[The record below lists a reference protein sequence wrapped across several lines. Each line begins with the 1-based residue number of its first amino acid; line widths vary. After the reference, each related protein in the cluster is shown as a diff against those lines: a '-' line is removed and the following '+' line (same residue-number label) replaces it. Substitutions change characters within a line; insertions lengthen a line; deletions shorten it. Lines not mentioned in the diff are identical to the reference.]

1 MNVSVLLQPYFFL
14 TKQSCNNHISTTDN
28 DSEEVKTTMDSK
40 APAPAGGGGGTKKK
54 RNRKKGAANSK
65 SDGAPKDNAAQAA
78 PSAAAGRGGKSKK
91 RRGGGR
97 GGGGGGG
104 GGGESSN
111 RFNKTA
117 PSPLQLPHVKVT
129 IRNIV
134 DVNKHGTIEG
144 IINSVKGFLEGAFPS
159 TSSSTSSTHQTSKS
173 GTANGGDND
182 YNPYTMAWHLEKDEF
197 DSAKNMF
204 ADVATAA
211 ASSDANK
218 STGTANGSASG
229 ASSSTAATR
238 AFSSGWVYD
247 EKCLPH
253 PITGT
258 ASHTHLPT
266 CDSIVTKLLSNQ
278 TDKRISPTTNTN
290 WIVDTAMSQMMG
302 ECSKEY
308 LNLVGGQVML
318 DEESCLDVTL
328 AEMVREERQKRLERE
343 EKQRL
348 ECEQE
353 EKEKDENDCQMDD
366 ADILAAAAA
375 AAAAAENNASGE
387 KKDKATSVDSVTKD
401 LSKLSTTS
409 ETTTVKKQPTSSA
422 SQPPPSPTIRI
433 RLLSITPVKKSKRRG
448 EIGGKVTLALYPPDP
463 CLLFKESCRDAA
475 MLAAERHIEVKRVEM
490 EERVKKAEEEEA
502 KKKVEEDAKKEDFVA
517 EEAAAVDVVDDGE
530 AKNEDEPGK
539 GEAATTPD
547 GKEETKADEAGAPNG
562 AEAKN
567 GEPTTTAQ
575 DEKKTTKPKP
585 TPPSPEINTEIR
597 FPQIP
602 YYPLLSPAERSR
614 AIARSRVLL
623 QRTITAMQLHAAHEN
638 TAHSKNWRDAINYK
652 EWEIEESASQKTWK
666 VRSHFIVG
674 GLMEGKKEL
683 GALIDEHE
691 KSSNTNAS
699 NNTAGGNKNKG
710 RKGFFGDSRADRYDS
725 TIEKSEDYKVFMES
739 LKDGSDPTKKE
750 TTAVAT
756 ADKDKGA
763 KKGGDKSASSSDKDK
778 KEESTIPTV
787 DEEGRP
793 ISAIVQF
800 FLQKQEG
807 ERKVRAEKEA
817 AVAKARAAATAA
829 KEKVRK
835 EKQKAKK
842 EAAKKKKKETSRS
855 KKQPG
860 SKSGSSSSRAGGGS
874 SKGSS
879 MAMPPPG
886 AMLLKKG
893 AGPPRGYG

>member
-1 MNVSVLLQPYFFL
+1 
-14 TKQSCNNHISTTDN
+14 
-28 DSEEVKTTMDSK
+28 MDSK

-78 PSAAAGRGGKSKK
+78 PSTAAAGRGGKSKK

-97 GGGGGGG
+97 GGGGGGGG

-159 TSSSTSSTHQTSKS
+159 TSSRSSSSSTHQTSKS
-173 GTANGGDND
+173 GTANGGDNE

-218 STGTANGSASG
+218 STANGSASG

-253 PITGT
+253 PITGHTVNTNT
-258 ASHTHLPT
+258 AHNLPT

-278 TDKRISPTTNTN
+278 TDKRISPTANTN

-348 ECEQE
+348 EREQE
-353 EKEKDENDCQMDD
+353 EKEKDENDCQMDE
-366 ADILAAAAA
+366 ADKLAAAAA
-375 AAAAAENNASGE
+375 AETNISGE

-433 RLLSITPVKKSKRRG
+433 RLLSITPVKTSKRRG

-463 CLLFKESCRDAA
+463 CLLFKESFYHWMMNIKDIF
-475 MLAAERHIEVKRVEM
+475 EKI
-490 EERVKKAEEEEA
+490 
-502 KKKVEEDAKKEDFVA
+502 DF
-517 EEAAAVDVVDDGE
+517 
-530 AKNEDEPGK
+530 
-539 GEAATTPD
+539 
-547 GKEETKADEAGAPNG
+547 
-562 AEAKN
+562 
-567 GEPTTTAQ
+567 
-575 DEKKTTKPKP
+575 
-585 TPPSPEINTEIR
+585 S
-597 FPQIP
+597 
-602 YYPLLSPAERSR
+602 
-614 AIARSRVLL
+614 
-623 QRTITAMQLHAAHEN
+623 
-638 TAHSKNWRDAINYK
+638 
-652 EWEIEESASQKTWK
+652 
-666 VRSHFIVG
+666 
-674 GLMEGKKEL
+674 
-683 GALIDEHE
+683 
-691 KSSNTNAS
+691 
-699 NNTAGGNKNKG
+699 
-710 RKGFFGDSRADRYDS
+710 
-725 TIEKSEDYKVFMES
+725 
-739 LKDGSDPTKKE
+739 
-750 TTAVAT
+750 
-756 ADKDKGA
+756 
-763 KKGGDKSASSSDKDK
+763 
-778 KEESTIPTV
+778 
-787 DEEGRP
+787 
-793 ISAIVQF
+793 
-800 FLQKQEG
+800 
-807 ERKVRAEKEA
+807 
-817 AVAKARAAATAA
+817 
-829 KEKVRK
+829 
-835 EKQKAKK
+835 
-842 EAAKKKKKETSRS
+842 
-855 KKQPG
+855 
-860 SKSGSSSSRAGGGS
+860 
-874 SKGSS
+874 
-879 MAMPPPG
+879 
-886 AMLLKKG
+886 
-893 AGPPRGYG
+893 